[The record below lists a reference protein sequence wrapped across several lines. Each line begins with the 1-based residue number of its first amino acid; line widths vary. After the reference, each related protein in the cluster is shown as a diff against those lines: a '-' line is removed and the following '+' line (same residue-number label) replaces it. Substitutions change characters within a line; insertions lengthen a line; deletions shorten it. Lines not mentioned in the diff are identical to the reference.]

1 MPNLRL
7 LADNAADRATVTTST
22 TSGTLTAA
30 NLLNNIKSLVWRA
43 TGTTASISASWA
55 SDEQVSC
62 VVLPFCNLTS
72 AATMRVRGY
81 SDTAGTVQVLDT
93 GTNAACPAPSVKLR
107 GFTTA
112 QALSA
117 YAYGGGAFARAYFAQ
132 TNVRKLVIDLVDAA
146 NPQGYVE
153 ASRLLAGAYWSP
165 KYNADR
171 GASLI
176 PKDSTKNVRTE
187 AGDLISD
194 RGIRTKSLDINLSM
208 MPAADRSA
216 ALEILLANGLSSPIF
231 ISLFPE
237 SADAKLD
244 RDYQLYG
251 KLSDIAAMT
260 LPFAGAYSTPLR
272 IESI

>member
-55 SDEQVSC
+55 SDEPVSC

-93 GTNAACPAPSVKLR
+93 GTNPACPAPSVKLR

-132 TNVRKLVIDLVDAA
+132 INVRKLVIDLVDAA
-146 NPQGYVE
+146 NSQGYVE

-165 KYNADR
+165 KFNADR
-171 GASLI
+171 GATLAAN
-176 PKDSTKNVRTE
+176 DATKNVRTE
-187 AGDLISD
+187 AGDLLSD
-194 RGIRTKSLDINLSM
+194 RGSRSTAIDLNLSM
-208 MPAADRSA
+208 MPAPDRST
-216 ALEILLANGLSSPIF
+216 ILGILRANGLSSPLFLSIF
-231 ISLFPE
+231 PAN
-237 SADAKLD
+237 ADAELE
-244 RDYQLYG
+244 RDYQVFG
-251 KLSDIAAMT
+251 KLTAISAMT